1 MRTLGNLV
9 KWDAE
14 RGFGFI
20 RCRDNG
26 VEVFVHIT
34 AFPRGGRQ
42 PQIGDA
48 LSFEITTADD
58 GRKRAKAVVHDVPM
72 GRAKFSLEPIERPVA
87 DRAAHTTPARASAP
101 RPDRSRGRNPH
112 RESPGGL
119 STLIFAALLIGG
131 GVFGYRKFLEYRAVA
146 VDSLYG
152 QSAQTTVAPSSTSP
166 SSTLSPVSPR
176 VAAPAYQCDGRTRC
190 GQMHSCADATQVLQ
204 NCPGTEMDGDGDGI
218 PCEQQ
223 WCH

>member
-1 MRTLGNLV
+1 MRTQGNLV
-9 KWDAE
+9 KWNAD

-34 AFPRGGRQ
+34 SFPRGARQ

-48 LSFEITTADD
+48 LCFDIATAED
-58 GRKRAKAVVHDVPM
+58 GRKQARAVAYDVPP
-72 GRAKFSLEPIERPVA
+72 GRAKFSLEPIDRPAA
-87 DRAAHTTPARASAP
+87 DRAAHAAPARSTSAP

-119 STLIFAALLIGG
+119 STLVFAALLIGG

-152 QSAQTTVAPSSTSP
+152 QSAQATVAPSSAP
-166 SSTLSPVSPR
+166 STLSPPR
-176 VAAPAYQCDGRTRC
+176 VAASAYQCDGRTRC